1 MRVVNATP
9 AKDSAAAR
17 SYDELVA
24 AASAAPTEGWDFSFL
39 AGRIGCSP
47 LPWNYV
53 ELAQAAVT
61 EARTVLDLDTG
72 GGETLGEVLG
82 GIPDF
87 INSSRTVVAT
97 EPYPP
102 NLPVAAE
109 RLGPLGVDVRA
120 RIDILPV
127 EDGFADL
134 VLNRHGALDAA
145 EVARVMRPGGRL
157 LTQQIGP
164 GNDAELNAA
173 LSAPPP
179 SSGTSAAAL
188 VENCSRWGWSSMK
201 RRPRPAKSRSAI
213 SERSSTNYG
222 WWPGRFPTSTY
233 EPTAPACVPWTPAF
247 VGMVPCRYG
256 AVECSYVPIGREMQ
270 VAISTLAPGPGPFS
284 RVRPALSPPALLE
297 AAVLLGDHDVVGRD
311 VAIGPQSM

>member
-1 MRVVNATP
+1 M
-9 AKDSAAAR
+9 
-17 SYDELVA
+17 
-24 AASAAPTEGWDFSFL
+24 
-39 AGRIGCSP
+39 AGRIGGSP

-61 EARTVLDLDTG
+61 EARAVLDIDTG

-82 GIPDF
+82 GIPDS
-87 INSSRTVVAT
+87 IASSRTVVAT

-120 RIDILPV
+120 QIDILPV

-145 EVARVMRPGGRL
+145 EVARVLRPGGRL

-164 GNDAELNAA
+164 ENDAELNAA

-179 SSGTSAAAL
+179 SGGTSAAAL
-188 VENCSRWGWSSMK
+188 AENLQSVGLVVDK
-201 RRPRPAKSRSAI
+201 AQTAAI
-213 SERSSTNYG
+213 EVTFSDI
-222 WWPGRFPTSTY
+222 
-233 EPTAPACVPWTPAF
+233 
-247 VGMVPCRYG
+247 G
-256 AVECSYVPIGREMQ
+256 AVVYQLRMVGWQIPDFDVRTYGGRLRALDARIRQ
-270 VAISTLAPGPGPFS
+270 DGPLSVRS
-284 RVRPALSPPALLE
+284 RRVLVCAHRP
-297 AAVLLGDHDVVGRD
+297 
-311 VAIGPQSM
+311 

>member
-188 VENCSRWGWSSMK
+188 VEKLQSVGLVVDE
-201 RRPRPAKSRSAI
+201 AQTAT
-213 SERSSTNYG
+213 SEVTFGDIGAVVYQLR
-222 WWPGRFPTSTY
+222 
-233 EPTAPACVPWTPAF
+233 
-247 VGMVPCRYG
+247 MVAWQIPDFDVRTYG
-256 AVECSYVPIGREMQ
+256 ARLRALDARIRRD
-270 VAISTLAPGPGPFS
+270 GPLPVRS
-284 RVRPALSPPALLE
+284 RRVLVRAHRP
-297 AAVLLGDHDVVGRD
+297 
-311 VAIGPQSM
+311 

>member
-1 MRVVNATP
+1 VKLIIHVELYTGLGDMTQIAVRTADGSQARLGQTVRVVKATP

-24 AASAAPTEGWDFSFL
+24 AASSAPTEGWDFSFL
-39 AGRIGCSP
+39 AGRIGGSP

-61 EARTVLDLDTG
+61 EARAVLDLDTG
-72 GGETLGEVLG
+72 GGETLEEVLG
-82 GIPDF
+82 GTPNSIA
-87 INSSRTVVAT
+87 SSRTVVAT

-127 EDGFADL
+127 EDDFADL

-145 EVARVMRPGGRL
+145 EVARVLRPGGRL

-164 GNDAELNAA
+164 ENDAELNAA

-179 SSGTSAAAL
+179 SSGTSVAAL
-188 VENCSRWGWSSMK
+188 VEKLQSVGLVVDE
-201 RRPRPAKSRSAI
+201 AQTAT
-213 SERSSTNYG
+213 SEV
-222 WWPGRFPTSTY
+222 RF
-233 EPTAPACVPWTPAF
+233 
-247 VGMVPCRYG
+247 GDIG
-256 AVECSYVPIGREMQ
+256 AVVYQLRM
-270 VAISTLAPGPGPFS
+270 VAWQIPDFDVGTYGDRMRALDARIRRDGPLPVRS
-284 RVRPALSPPALLE
+284 RRVLVCAHRP
-297 AAVLLGDHDVVGRD
+297 
-311 VAIGPQSM
+311 